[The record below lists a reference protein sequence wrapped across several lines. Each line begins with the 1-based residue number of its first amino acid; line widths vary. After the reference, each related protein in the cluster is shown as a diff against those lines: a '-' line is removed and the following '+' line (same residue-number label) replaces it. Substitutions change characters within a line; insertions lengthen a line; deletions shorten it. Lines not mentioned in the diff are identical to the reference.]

1 MRVLSIVILAAAVA
15 ASTAVLLAQSP
26 TYHMGR
32 APTAEE
38 IRSVDTYS
46 GPAGKE
52 LAPGKGTAKEGVELF
67 AEKCAH
73 CHGATGKGGQYPA
86 LVTNELHPFATT
98 IWSMINS
105 SMPRSIPGIGIRAEK
120 LSTDQVYA
128 LTAFILFKNG
138 IIKETDVMD
147 AQSLPR
153 VKMPGR
159 DARLDRLAP
168 PPASVRD

>member
-1 MRVLSIVILAAAVA
+1 MRVLSIAILAAAVA
-15 ASTAVLLAQSP
+15 TSTAVLLAQSP
-26 TYHMGR
+26 TYHLGR
-32 APTAEE
+32 TPTAEE

-52 LAPGKGTAKEGVELF
+52 LEPGKGTAEEGAYLF
-67 AEKCAH
+67 AQNFAY
-73 CHGATGKGGQYPA
+73 CHGGTGQGAQYPE
-86 LVTNELHPFATT
+86 LVTKELHPFATT

-105 SMPRSIPGIGIRAEK
+105 SMPRSIPDIGIRAEK

-159 DARLDRLAP
+159 DPRLDRLAP
-168 PPASVRD
+168 GSE

>member
-1 MRVLSIVILAAAVA
+1 MMRVLSILILAAAVVT
-15 ASTAVLLAQSP
+15 STVVLLAQSP
-26 TYHMGR
+26 TYHVGR

-38 IRSVDTYS
+38 IRSIDTYS

-52 LAPGKGTAKEGVELF
+52 LTPGKGTAKEGAELF
-67 AEKCAH
+67 AQKCAH
-73 CHGATGKGGQYPA
+73 CHGATGKGGQYPE
-86 LVTNELHPFATT
+86 LVTKEIHPFATT

-105 SMPRSIPGIGIRAEK
+105 SMPRSIPDIGIRAEK
-120 LSTDQVYA
+120 LTTDQVYA

-147 AQSLPR
+147 AKTLPR

-159 DARLDRLAP
+159 DPRLDRMAP
-168 PPASVRD
+168 Q